1 MVVQRLGSPAIGNI
15 IAGGG
20 GSRVCGEGQQV
31 TVHAGGFH
39 PGISLF
45 YREPEPMASQVS
57 VLIPDERIGGRVGA
71 LVSWCPG
78 PWSGFPVASRS
89 QPQLGWAESVC
100 FMGWEPPSPSW
111 ALFSTCPACTFLPS
125 PGWSY
130 SCSHPPAV
138 CWYLHFLTP
147 QGSLASLG
155 SSHHLRHKVG
165 SEEVGNPWGITS
177 LGPSAVPY
185 FALIVSGAV

>member
-1 MVVQRLGSPAIGNI
+1 MVIQRLGSPAVGNI

-78 PWSGFPVASRS
+78 PWSGFLVASRS
-89 QPQLGWAESVC
+89 QPQLVWAESVC

-111 ALFSTCPACTFLPS
+111 ALFSTCPACTFLPFS
-125 PGWSY
+125 WLELLLFPP
-130 SCSHPPAV
+130 SCSLLVPSFSHPSGLFGFPR
-138 CWYLHFLTP
+138 LFSPLGP
-147 QGSLASLG
+147 QGGL
-155 SSHHLRHKVG
+155 
-165 SEEVGNPWGITS
+165 
-177 LGPSAVPY
+177 
-185 FALIVSGAV
+185 